1 MILTLSLSCIIYI
14 TTLPMF
20 SRNVNPS
27 LISQPLHFSP
37 PRSPHIRNISCN
49 SAGIGRAFSFQIRAV
64 SRKTVLFKDW
74 WCSLNNLPDLQKRG
88 ATHREWDFG
97 HPHTARR
104 MKSAGNQGNKV
115 LVGAHARTFSLRQS
129 AGKNKKNKK
138 SFRDINARRQPAGI
152 QPRILCYPVVRER
165 KRYVCVYVYVERI
178 PLSLLSPRNFCF
190 SRIRVF
196 HDKAPIEDIFSMKE
210 SFTSLRMDWI
220 SSSFNG

>member
-129 AGKNKKNKK
+129 AGKNKKIKK
-138 SFRDINARRQPAGI
+138 AF
-152 QPRILCYPVVRER
+152 E
-165 KRYVCVYVYVERI
+165 
-178 PLSLLSPRNFCF
+178 
-190 SRIRVF
+190 
-196 HDKAPIEDIFSMKE
+196 
-210 SFTSLRMDWI
+210 T
-220 SSSFNG
+220 